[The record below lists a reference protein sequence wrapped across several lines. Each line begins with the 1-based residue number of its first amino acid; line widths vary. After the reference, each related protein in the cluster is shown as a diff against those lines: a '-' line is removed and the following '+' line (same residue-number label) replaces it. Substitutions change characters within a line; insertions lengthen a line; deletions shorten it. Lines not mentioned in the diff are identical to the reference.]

1 MKDLRE
7 WLALLRLPATGRA
20 SRQALLEHFGGPAP
34 LFAASAAEL
43 RHAGLEGEALDAV
56 LAPDWAAVDADQ
68 AWLDDSGAT
77 LLTCNSPDWPPLLS
91 EIPGAPPALFV
102 RGDASLLRYPQLA
115 MVGSRNPT
123 AGGRDTARDFARY
136 LARAGLTIT
145 SGLALGI
152 DGVSHE
158 GALEAGGTTVAVCGT
173 GLDRIYPARHRELAH
188 RIEAEG
194 ALVSE
199 FPPGTPPRRANFPQ
213 RNRIISALSL
223 GTLVVEAARES
234 GSLITARFALEQG
247 REVFAIP
254 GSIHNPLARGCHRL
268 LREGAKLVET
278 GQDVI
283 GELGSLVA
291 SLHPVEI
298 ESDNH
303 HQEEEPTATDAA
315 YSELLES
322 VGYEPVP
329 VDLLVERTGL
339 KPDVVSS
346 MLLILELEGRVE
358 AAPGGRYSR
367 KG

>member
-20 SRQALLEHFGGPAP
+20 SRLALLEHFGGPAP
-34 LFAASAAEL
+34 LFAASAADL
-43 RHAGLEGEALDAV
+43 RHAGLAGEALDAV

-68 AWLDDSGAT
+68 EWLHTSGAS
-77 LLTCNSPDWPPLLS
+77 LLTCTSSDWPPLLADM
-91 EIPGAPPALFV
+91 PDAPAALFV
-102 RGDASLLRYPQLA
+102 RGEPALLRHPQLA

-123 AGGRDTARDFARY
+123 AGGRDTARDFARH

-152 DGVSHE
+152 DGASHA
-158 GALEAGGTTVAVCGT
+158 GALEAGGTTIAVCGT
-173 GLDRIYPARHRELAH
+173 GLDRIYPARHRDLAH

-278 GQDVI
+278 AQDVI
-283 GELGSLVA
+283 EELGAMVA
-291 SLHPVEI
+291 SLRPVETDPV
-298 ESDNH
+298 SH
-303 HQEEEPTATDAA
+303 HKEETSATDDE
-315 YSELLES
+315 YSDLLES

-339 KPDVVSS
+339 KPDVISS

-358 AAPGGRYSR
+358 ATPGGRYSR